1 MPINMI
7 AAGHCVKYIIAL
19 FWRASARTAAISA
32 LTSAMSDV
40 NSARGSATLLGEI
53 AFRNEIGALGRF
65 QNVARTA
72 SACRS
77 LAD

>member
-1 MPINMI
+1 
-7 AAGHCVKYIIAL
+7 
-19 FWRASARTAAISA
+19 
-32 LTSAMSDV
+32 MSDV